1 MLFPFVILIPLKS
14 LFWNDRFVWFVAQG
28 NRRPSSNSPE
38 SSLHHS
44 LQQWYE
50 TRWVTGE
57 KLVKSTGSDQS
68 FAFCCCFELSTFISN
83 FAWGSDE
90 QMKIFKFWTETEY
103 CAFGFL
109 SGVFWEN
116 EGLGPACNQSTY
128 HRLTSWDHLESF
140 GVRCIASRYFG
151 CDRSWCWWKSWSQS
165 HPNGEANGAIATTR
179 RNVSWLQSKV
189 LIISGSKMI
198 HGDTFTFT
206 FLDSQPSSK
215 ASRWKVEKSCQ
226 VSKCGAE

>member
-1 MLFPFVILIPLKS
+1 MTGLFGLLLRETDGPRRILQRAHFTTACNNGMKPGGWREKS
-14 LFWNDRFVWFVAQG
+14 WWSRQGAISHLLFAGVL
-28 NRRPSSNSPE
+28 NSP
-38 SSLHHS
+38 L
-44 LQQWYE
+44 
-50 TRWVTGE
+50 
-57 KLVKSTGSDQS
+57 
-68 FAFCCCFELSTFISN
+68 LSRTSN

-103 CAFGFL
+103 CAFGFV